1 MLFVVYIYNE
11 NCEPSWTDASEVMYN
26 ADISVVGGE
35 ELEVQGS
42 TREGPCS
49 TTHLLLALAVA
60 AVGVGVSF
68 VALQGSSPL
77 T

>member
-1 MLFVVYIYNE
+1 
-11 NCEPSWTDASEVMYN
+11 MYN
-26 ADISVVGGE
+26 ADISVTGGE
-35 ELEVQGS
+35 EEEVQGS
-42 TREGPCS
+42 SREGPCS

-68 VALQGSSPL
+68 VALQSSSPL

>member
-1 MLFVVYIYNE
+1 MGKLDHVYVV
-11 NCEPSWTDASEVMYN
+11 NCVSVLADAAEVMYN
-26 ADISVVGGE
+26 TDISVVGGE